1 MEVAVHRGSVFID
14 GRIAT
19 GPARLDIAQIVR
31 EAYRHAGYG
40 GPWIPEPA
48 KLGLTTDLCEE
59 ELPAKESDIR
69 PISDDQNIVIGH
81 ACGHGGTNHLPLAH
95 WVAGELG
102 RGLFATLRGD
112 RQLAATFGPDFKV
125 LASLEVSPRTGAAGW
140 SQEGAH
146 AAVLHGVQCLAD

>member
-1 MEVAVHRGSVFID
+1 MEVAVHRGCVFID